1 MRRVGELL
9 RKKYNQEDRKAFP
22 FCYVMVG
29 IPFLFFLVFWVYV
42 NFSSVVIAFQ
52 DDFGKF
58 TFQNFSDV
66 FNAFAD
72 KDMYGWNL
80 GAVLWRT
87 VRLWFYVNLLCVLP
101 SLFST
106 YVLYKKIPGHYV
118 FRVIFMIPTV
128 LAGIVWAMI
137 MKNMVSVGG
146 PILLLAEAFGIEI
159 PYEISVTGS
168 LLASS
173 QTAYITIVII
183 NLIPHIIGFN
193 MIISGAYARI
203 PQELFEV
210 GKLEG
215 VNFVREFFAVSMP
228 MVWPTIVVAMISNL
242 STIFTLEGNVFLY
255 TMGNY
260 ETGTMG
266 FYIYYLTYRIAGNA
280 DTGFVSY
287 GYPAAIGLTITCFT
301 IPVVLFGKYVLE
313 KMVETVEY

>member
-1 MRRVGELL
+1 
-9 RKKYNQEDRKAFP
+9 
-22 FCYVMVG
+22 MVG

-58 TFQNFSDV
+58 TIQNFSDV

-72 KDMYGWNL
+72 KDMYGWNF

-173 QTAYITIVII
+173 LTAYITIVII

-301 IPVVLFGKYVLE
+301 IPVVLFGKYVLK

>member
-1 MRRVGELL
+1 
-9 RKKYNQEDRKAFP
+9 
-22 FCYVMVG
+22 MVG

-66 FNAFAD
+66 FNAFGD

-80 GAVLWRT
+80 GAILWRT

-266 FYIYYLTYRIAGNA
+266 FYIYYLTYKIAGTA

>member
-1 MRRVGELL
+1 
-9 RKKYNQEDRKAFP
+9 
-22 FCYVMVG
+22 MVG

>member
-1 MRRVGELL
+1 
-9 RKKYNQEDRKAFP
+9 
-22 FCYVMVG
+22 MVG

-66 FNAFAD
+66 FNAFGD

-215 VNFVREFFAVSMP
+215 VNFVREFFAVSLP

-260 ETGTMG
+260 DTGTMG
-266 FYIYYLTYRIAGNA
+266 FYIYYLTYKIAGNA